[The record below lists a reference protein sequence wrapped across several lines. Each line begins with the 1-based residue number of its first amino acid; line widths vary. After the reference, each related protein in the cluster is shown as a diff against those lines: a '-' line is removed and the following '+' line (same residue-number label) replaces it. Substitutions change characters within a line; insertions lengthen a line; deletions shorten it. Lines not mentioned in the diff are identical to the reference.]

1 MHRGNILATILFA
14 TIVTLGSSTRAS
26 ADTTSLVG
34 KPAPDFSLTTLTGKI
49 AKLSAQ
55 KGKVVVICFWQSNDA
70 ADQTLLP
77 YIQQFSANK
86 DWASKG
92 VVVWAIAID
101 NPRQMAATG
110 RKLLKDNQYTFDVPV
125 DSADAVSRNY
135 LIQMAPTTVV
145 VGSDEIIKSVNT
157 GFWPGTTPHL
167 VATAIERAIA
177 ESGKLDAANW
187 IAKPAPAFL
196 ITAPNGA
203 AIRLDAR
210 VPGRADYDEKY
221 VNKVVLITFW
231 ANRNSSTSLLSHL
244 QGLAANREF
253 VRKGLMVMAVATGGQ
268 TPPEVR
274 KFLLDN
280 HYTFEVPFGTPF
292 ASWEDSLGREMVT
305 FVIGRRGVV
314 TSVFAGG
321 GPGVTKQLDDAVVS
335 ALDSPNYLGN
345 PISSLIGKPAPD
357 FSLTTLEGKTVK
369 LSDQRGKVVLLDFW
383 ASWCGPCL
391 VTLPHTQKLS
401 DNRDLA
407 SKGLVVW
414 AVTQP
419 DDKQSLAD
427 AQGYVTASK
436 FTFTV
441 PCDSG
446 GTVSHAYGI
455 IGYPMIV
462 IVGRDGLIK
471 TSTASLW
478 VSGAGGSQFQPKM
491 VDDAIASALAESPSA
506 VSSTVE
512 PPPPPAPS
520 SPATPVV
527 PSTPPAPSEP
537 ANPGP
542 SSPATPQGTD
552 PLANTWQ
559 SDAFAGQTFHFR
571 LNGDA
576 IEVYGSQQEPLG
588 VLQAKEKKGV
598 IDVYQG
604 LVQVGPLT
612 QCPGGRGLMQIKAW
626 NDSRLDAKIE
636 TPLNGPGG
644 TTCGGVMGTGRL
656 VRWQQVSL

>member
-1 MHRGNILATILFA
+1 M
-14 TIVTLGSSTRAS
+14 
-26 ADTTSLVG
+26 
-34 KPAPDFSLTTLTGKI
+34 
-49 AKLSAQ
+49 
-55 KGKVVVICFWQSNDA
+55 
-70 ADQTLLP
+70 
-77 YIQQFSANK
+77 
-86 DWASKG
+86 
-92 VVVWAIAID
+92 
-101 NPRQMAATG
+101 
-110 RKLLKDNQYTFDVPV
+110 
-125 DSADAVSRNY
+125 
-135 LIQMAPTTVV
+135 
-145 VGSDEIIKSVNT
+145 
-157 GFWPGTTPHL
+157 
-167 VATAIERAIA
+167 
-177 ESGKLDAANW
+177 DAANW
-187 IAKPAPAFL
+187 IAKPKPAFL

-210 VPGRADYDEKY
+210 VPGRADYDEKD

-231 ANRNSSTSLLSHL
+231 VDRNSSTSLLSHL

-253 VRKGLMVMAVATGGQ
+253 VRRGSWLWRDGEGGE

-369 LSDQRGKVVLLDFW
+369 LSDQRGKVVLLI
-383 ASWCGPCL
+383 SGPVLCGPCL

-407 SKGLVVW
+407 SQGLVVW

-441 PCDSG
+441 PSDSG

-478 VSGAGGSQFQPKM
+478 VGGPSGSQFQPKM
-491 VDDAIASALAESPSA
+491 VDDPIASALAESFSA

-520 SPATPVV
+520 SPATPVL
-527 PSTPPAPSEP
+527 PSPAPVASDP
-537 ANPGP
+537 ASPGP
-542 SSPATPQGTD
+542 SSPAGPQGTD

-571 LNGDA
+571 LNGNA

-588 VLQAKEKKGV
+588 TLEAKEKRGA
-598 IDVYQG
+598 IDLYQG
-604 LVQVGPLT
+604 LVQIGPLT
-612 QCPGGRGLMQIKAW
+612 AVPGRPRVDADQGL
-626 NDSRLDAKIE
+626 E
-636 TPLNGPGG
+636 
-644 TTCGGVMGTGRL
+644 
-656 VRWQQVSL
+656 